1 MPAADPPFP
10 DPDTRH
16 ILEPD
21 CSRCPA
27 LADARSCISWGQGD
41 LDAEL
46 AVVGEAPGH
55 GAPDAEQ
62 WQGGNHTGMA
72 FTTRHSGRLVR
83 SLVADL
89 GYPVD
94 ECYFTNAVKCLP
106 PDGDGGTRPPTDTE
120 RENCSTHL
128 LAELEQVAPRVV
140 LSAGKTATTSLLALD
155 DRSLDGFLD
164 HVATPIHSSTL
175 DTTIVPI
182 LHPSYEAVWRARL
195 GYEDRDAYA
204 AALRETLARL

>member
-1 MPAADPPFP
+1 MPTEEPPFP

-16 ILEPD
+16 VLEPD
-21 CSRCPA
+21 CSRCQA
-27 LADARSCISWGQGD
+27 LADARTCISWGQGD

-55 GAPDAEQ
+55 GAPDAEP

-83 SLVADL
+83 SLVARL
-89 GYPVD
+89 GYDVD
-94 ECYFTNAVKCLP
+94 HCYFTNAVKCLP
-106 PDGDGGTRPPTDTE
+106 ADGDTETRPPTPTE
-120 RENCSTHL
+120 RTNCRHHL
-128 LAELEQVAPRVV
+128 LAELGQVAPRVV
-140 LSAGKTATTSLLALD
+140 LAAGKTATTSLFALD
-155 DRSLDGFLD
+155 DRSLESFLD
-164 HVATPIHSSTL
+164 HVGTPIHSPTL
-175 DTTIVPI
+175 DTSIVPI

-195 GYEDRDAYA
+195 GYEDREAYA

>member
-1 MPAADPPFP
+1 MPAEAPPFP

-16 ILEPD
+16 VLESD
-21 CSRCPA
+21 CARCPA
-27 LADARSCISWGQGD
+27 LADARTCISWGQGD

-55 GAPDAEQ
+55 GAPVADQ

-83 SLVADL
+83 SLVARL
-89 GYPVD
+89 GYDVD

-106 PDGDGGTRPPTDTE
+106 ADGDTDTRPPTPTE
-120 RENCSTHL
+120 RANCRHHL
-128 LAELEQVAPRVV
+128 VAELEQVAPRVV
-140 LSAGKTATTSLLALD
+140 LSAGKTATSSLFALD

-164 HVATPIHSSTL
+164 HVGTPTYSATLETA
-175 DTTIVPI
+175 IVPI

-195 GYEDRDAYA
+195 GYEDREAYA
-204 AALRETLARL
+204 AALRETLTRL